1 MFFSDGVSGKVIAW
15 GNLPPGF
22 SAYSA
27 VVDTVQSY
35 GRPYTAVTEL
45 TGSPTGRSLFFDSG
59 ECFHQIK
66 FGQGE
71 RHSEGAYDD
80 RTMMPVKTFR
90 NPESYLDNLALMY
103 SGGEPVRLFSK
114 EDFPGFTQEPEM
126 VAELNRSRDRLS
138 GLCAPGIVIELQNVY
153 AEAAIRTYRLQVG
166 GQVMSLSLG
175 AEITASEY
183 CLRAAVGPLHAG
195 RVVTPVDGLNLGV
208 GMTVATIR
216 TKSGMRFGSGKTVA
230 AKAAYIDWEARKV
243 FGYLCP
249 GEPRREN
256 AAVLRDWI
264 ATFRIDAELYKG
276 MVNQVPVLSPD
287 QWKEQY
293 ESWRGQ
299 AEKRIRNRVSIALSY
314 TP

>member
-1 MFFSDGVSGKVIAW
+1 MNHGV
-15 GNLPPGF
+15 
-22 SAYSA
+22 
-27 VVDTVQSY
+27 
-35 GRPYTAVTEL
+35 E
-45 TGSPTGRSLFFDSG
+45 
-59 ECFHQIK
+59 
-66 FGQGE
+66 
-71 RHSEGAYDD
+71 
-80 RTMMPVKTFR
+80 
-90 NPESYLDNLALMY
+90 
-103 SGGEPVRLFSK
+103 
-114 EDFPGFTQEPEM
+114 
-126 VAELNRSRDRLS
+126 
-138 GLCAPGIVIELQNVY
+138 
-153 AEAAIRTYRLQVG
+153 
-166 GQVMSLSLG
+166 
-175 AEITASEY
+175 
-183 CLRAAVGPLHAG
+183 
-195 RVVTPVDGLNLGV
+195 
-208 GMTVATIR
+208 MTVATIR